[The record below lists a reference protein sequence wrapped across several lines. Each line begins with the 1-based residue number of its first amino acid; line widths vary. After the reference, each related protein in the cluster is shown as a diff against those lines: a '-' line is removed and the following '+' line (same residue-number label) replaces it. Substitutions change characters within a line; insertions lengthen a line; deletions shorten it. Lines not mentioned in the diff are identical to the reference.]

1 MCDLVCPPPELHQ
14 LHPLGRV
21 PDADEGP
28 LGAGRGHLQP
38 IRGEHCSPP
47 IRGEHSSPPIPAH
60 HAAALVGGE
69 AHQLVPVRVDD
80 DRGAGDALLR
90 AEQVHHL
97 HQ

>member
-1 MCDLVCPPPELHQ
+1 MFDIAKHVHVYNLVGPPPELHQ

-38 IRGEHCSPP
+38 IRGEDCSPP
-47 IRGEHSSPPIPAH
+47 ITAH

-80 DRGAGDALLR
+80 DRGAGDTLLR